1 MFNLYGITE
10 VSCWAT
16 CEHVTNEQLRD
27 KEGIASGAVSLG
39 QPLANTVVEL
49 RNSDGVVC
57 SGNGHIWIG
66 M

>member
-1 MFNLYGITE
+1 MSCLEHARHMLPGV
-10 VSCWAT
+10 VSEPLGESGAT
-16 CEHVTNEQLRD
+16 
-27 KEGIASGAVSLG
+27 GAVSLG